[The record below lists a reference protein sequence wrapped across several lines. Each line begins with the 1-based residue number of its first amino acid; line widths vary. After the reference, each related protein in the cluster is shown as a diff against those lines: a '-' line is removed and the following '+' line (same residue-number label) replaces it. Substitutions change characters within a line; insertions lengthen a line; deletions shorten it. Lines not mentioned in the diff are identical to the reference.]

1 MSLKKDL
8 QESLKDPRPL
18 YAVVGATDLVVEKLR
33 DAGSKA
39 AHDAPHLK
47 DIEDKAVSDA
57 TKVVRGVR
65 RVPSIALNQTLDALV
80 RAHEQYEDLAE
91 RGSKVV
97 KDTRSP
103 STLVQGAE
111 ERTRE
116 LADKAGDLTKKAE
129 KVVDEYKEKAEKVV
143 DEYKDKAGDLTKKA
157 EKVVDEYKEK
167 AEKVVDEY
175 KDKAGDLTKKAE
187 KYTGDWGHKADDAA
201 HKANERAHKVAEDA
215 RTRARDV
222 LKTVRTEA
230 DHLKD
235 VVTHPTQRGTSSAKT
250 QVAKAPKPTPR
261 RRRVPMATEES
272 AARPVKRTASVTKGA
287 AAPMAGPAKKPTT
300 PRKRVTAKATAPAT
314 AVTPQVD
321 VEVKAE
327 ATVD

>member
-116 LADKAGDLTKKAE
+116 LA
-129 KVVDEYKEKAEKVV
+129 
-143 DEYKDKAGDLTKKA
+143 DKAGDLTKKA